1 MKKIIAVASLLMPQN
16 AIAFARWGPAPD
28 FKLRA
33 TSAVN
38 GEENLTTLD
47 VLSLDSIRSTLIR
60 QEETVIFALI
70 ERAQYR
76 QNRVVYEREGYGS
89 SLGKPPGYQSDGM
102 DDEELSFLDFMLIG
116 TEILHCGARR

>member
-1 MKKIIAVASLLMPQN
+1 M
-16 AIAFARWGPAPD
+16 AFARWGPTPN

-38 GEENLTTLD
+38 GDENLTTLD

-89 SLGKPPGYQSDGM
+89 SLGKPPGYQFDGAEE
-102 DDEELSFLDFMLIG
+102 EELSFLEFMLIG

>member
-1 MKKIIAVASLLMPQN
+1 MKQIIAFIGLFMPQN
-16 AIAFARWGPAPD
+16 AIAFARWGSASE
-28 FKLRA
+28 LRA
-33 TSAVN
+33 TVN

-76 QNRVVYEREGYGS
+76 QNRIVYEREGYGS
-89 SLGKPPGYQSDGM
+89 SLGKPPGYQSDGK